1 MISHASLY
9 PEVEILSHANPM
21 LKPRITK
28 VTVNTCVGKSGEQL
42 EKALKILESITNG
55 KPCIC
60 RAKRTIRDFN
70 IHKGEPIA
78 AKVTLRGSKA
88 MEFLKRVLDAVGYR
102 IPSSRF
108 NEYGNFS
115 IGLKSHLDLPN
126 TTYDPALGIIGM
138 DVCVNLE
145 RPRYRVARKKWK
157 RSSIG
162 KKHRLTKEE
171 SIAFVKE
178 TLGVEVL

>member
-1 MISHASLY
+1 
-9 PEVEILSHANPM
+9 LSYTNPM

-28 VTVNTCVGKSGEQL
+28 VVVNTCVGKSGEPL
-42 EKALKILESITNG
+42 EKALKILEIITG
-55 KPCIC
+55 AKPCVC

-88 MEFLKRVLDAVGYR
+88 MNFLKRVLEAINYR
-102 IPSSRF
+102 IPASSF
-108 NEYGNFS
+108 TEHGNFS
-115 IGLKSHLDLPN
+115 IGIKNHLDLPN

-138 DVCVNLE
+138 DVCVNVE
-145 RPRYRVARKKWK
+145 RPGYRVARRKWK
-157 RSSIG
+157 RSKIG
-162 KKHRLTKEE
+162 RHHRLTKEE

-178 TLGVEVL
+178 TLGVEVV